1 MFSRL
6 KNLIKLRSGKFPRD
20 LDFCSCV
27 VSFTNKEQHVFIR
40 TTRPGLNIVEQD
52 GAGEIKCFYNK
63 HFEGCELRS
72 SGLFHFTDY
81 GPGVLNDILSVCDS
95 TYAYFN

>member
-1 MFSRL
+1 MSEARLKLVFTKYLNLILFLFWKNMFSRL

-27 VSFTNKEQHVFIR
+27 VSFPNKEQPVFIR

-52 GAGEIKCFYNK
+52 GAGEIKCF
-63 HFEGCELRS
+63 
-72 SGLFHFTDY
+72 
-81 GPGVLNDILSVCDS
+81 
-95 TYAYFN
+95 